1 MGHFTGASP
10 FTLIPALI
18 MPFLVLPPPACVV
31 PPAAPPPAVSATG
44 LTTSEAQRR
53 LRETGPNVLV
63 TIARDSLLMQAGR
76 WLVASRRQLLVEAA

>member
-10 FTLIPALI
+10 FTLISALT
-18 MPFLVLPPPACVV
+18 MPFLALPQPACVV
-31 PPAAPPPAVSATG
+31 PPAVPPPAVCATG

-63 TIARDSLLMQAGR
+63 NIARDSLLMQAGR
-76 WLVASRRQLLVEAA
+76 WLAASRRQPPG